1 MDVIVAGG
9 PAGLMTA
16 ALPDLPGYRGLD
28 TPFPF
33 TLTLPQRGTG
43 HAPAVFLDARGVRV
57 RHRAEVTA
65 ARQSADE
72 ARARQKAPFTLAGL
86 SATLT
91 GISSTGFGAQPGLA
105 GPDVQYRA
113 AGRRQPGLERAAT
126 YRPPGLTCNAQRHG
140 HPGRELRYHR
150 SGKGPP
156 CPPPEPAAGPPTC
169 LH

>member
-65 ARQSADE
+65 ARQSADA

-91 GISSTGFGAQPGLA
+91 GISSTGFGAHSPAWLA
-105 GPDVQYRA
+105 RTCST
-113 AGRRQPGLERAAT
+113 GRRDAASPAWNGLPRIGRPDSHAT
-126 YRPPGLTCNAQRHG
+126 HSVTVI
-140 HPGRELRYHR
+140 
-150 SGKGPP
+150 
-156 CPPPEPAAGPPTC
+156 PAVN
-169 LH
+169 